1 MCMGGERSMES
12 ASTAQAQRITAA
24 KCNYYDTKAASFIHW
39 HLVPADEAYSVAERS
54 PSRLP
59 EMIDGN
65 LRWLE
70 CYLQS
75 VRGRPC
81 VRSSRSACATGT
93 AASWLRS
100 RPASV
105 LQLPK
110 SRFDFVSFKTKQ
122 PGESP
127 FLRSQVQTV
136 MQRRPVGPAAAYPLR
151 ETRSK
156 ADSSL
161 LFVPVSPSRS
171 ASAAS
176 SFGYDASRTLA
187 SSRSRHHDY
196 AQRSTTESST
206 HTDVVTV
213 VVLRSRD
220 AMFLRLASLA

>member
-1 MCMGGERSMES
+1 METCVGLTSSSQS
-12 ASTAQAQRITAA
+12 A
-24 KCNYYDTKAASFIHW
+24 
-39 HLVPADEAYSVAERS
+39 
-54 PSRLP
+54 
-59 EMIDGN
+59 
-65 LRWLE
+65 
-70 CYLQS
+70 
-75 VRGRPC
+75 RGRPC

-161 LFVPVSPSRS
+161 LFDPVPLVVELQPPPLS
-171 ASAAS
+171 
-176 SFGYDASRTLA
+176 DTTLA
-187 SSRSRHHDY
+187 ERLPLRVPGIHDY

-206 HTDVVTV
+206 HTNVVLI

-220 AMFLRLASLA
+220 AMCLRLASLA